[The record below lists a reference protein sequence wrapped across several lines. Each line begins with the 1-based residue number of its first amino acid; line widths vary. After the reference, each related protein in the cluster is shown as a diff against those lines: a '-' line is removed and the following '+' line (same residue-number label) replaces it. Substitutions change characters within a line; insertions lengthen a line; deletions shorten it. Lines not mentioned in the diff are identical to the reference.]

1 MNYVKLSVEISKRG
15 EKFNMNNDFI
25 ELNDIDTLEVAKPL
39 KDKMNLLL
47 SNIKDKILLVPEFVR
62 IVRSFVP
69 IKTLQAV
76 LTNEQ
81 KEKIASGILKIMSK
95 NDGTLVA
102 NLVDPQSGKI
112 VTNIPLKEIEL
123 TPELDKAI
131 TDFAL
136 QLQLLQISA
145 EIKSIKKAVEED
157 RLATAYSCQ
166 QKFLQATLIKDIKL
180 KKESLLRIA
189 LDAEDSRNF
198 LMLSQKANID
208 FIKNLPD
215 GYWKKMLSL
224 TTSNEIDSRM
234 NEIREG
240 FSTINMVSLVEA
252 LAYHELEEYTSEQ
265 QSLIYYADFIQKTY
279 LDDSKLLK
287 RLDSIDPSTERYWT
301 TKVPIIETKIRKQ
314 KELYNKLEL
323 LEVK

>member
-1 MNYVKLSVEISKRG
+1 
-15 EKFNMNNDFI
+15 MNNDFI
-25 ELNDIDTLEVAKPL
+25 ELNDIDILEVAKPL
-39 KDKMNLLL
+39 KDKMSLLL
-47 SNIKDKILLVPEFVR
+47 SNIKDKILLVPGFIRTVS
-62 IVRSFVP
+62 SFVP
-69 IKTLQAV
+69 IKNLQAV

-81 KEKIASGILKIMSK
+81 KEKIASGVLKIMSK

-102 NLVDPQSGKI
+102 NLVDAQSGKI
-112 VTNIPLKEIEL
+112 VTNIPLKEIKL
-123 TPELDKAI
+123 TPELNKAM

-145 EIKSIKKAVEED
+145 EIKSIKKAVEEVRKGQEYD

-180 KKESLLRIA
+180 KKKTLLRIA

-224 TTSNEIDSRM
+224 TTSSEIDLRM

-252 LAYHELEEYTSEQ
+252 LAYHELEEYGAEQ
-265 QSLIYYADFIQKTY
+265 QSLIYYAGFIQKTY

>member
-1 MNYVKLSVEISKRG
+1 
-15 EKFNMNNDFI
+15 MNNDFI
-25 ELNDIDTLEVAKPL
+25 ELNDIDILEVAKPL
-39 KDKMNLLL
+39 KDKMSLLL
-47 SNIKDKILLVPEFVR
+47 SNIKDKILLVPGFIRTVS
-62 IVRSFVP
+62 SFIP
-69 IKTLQAV
+69 IKNLQAV

-81 KEKIASGILKIMSK
+81 KEKIASGVLKIMSK
-95 NDGTLVA
+95 NDGTFVA
-102 NLVDPQSGKI
+102 NLVDAQSGKI
-112 VTNIPLKEIEL
+112 VTNIPLKEIKL
-123 TPELDKAI
+123 TPELNKAM

-145 EIKSIKKAVEED
+145 EIKSIKKAVEEVRKGQEYD

-180 KKESLLRIA
+180 KKETLLRIA

-224 TTSNEIDSRM
+224 TTSSEIDSRM

-252 LAYHELEEYTSEQ
+252 LAYHELEEYGSEQ

>member
-1 MNYVKLSVEISKRG
+1 VEISKKG

-25 ELNDIDTLEVAKPL
+25 ELNDIDILEVAKPL
-39 KDKMNLLL
+39 KDKMSLLL
-47 SNIKDKILLVPEFVR
+47 SNIKDKILLVPGFIRTVS
-62 IVRSFVP
+62 SFIP
-69 IKTLQAV
+69 IKNLQAV

-81 KEKIASGILKIMSK
+81 KEKIASGVLKIMSK

-102 NLVDPQSGKI
+102 NLVDAQSGKI
-112 VTNIPLKEIEL
+112 VTNIPLKEIKL
-123 TPELDKAI
+123 TPELNKAM

-145 EIKSIKKAVEED
+145 EIKSIKKAVEEVRKGQEYD

-180 KKESLLRIA
+180 KKETLLRIA

-224 TTSNEIDSRM
+224 TTSSEIDSRM

-252 LAYHELEEYTSEQ
+252 LAYHELEEYGSEQ

>member
-1 MNYVKLSVEISKRG
+1 VEISKKG

-25 ELNDIDTLEVAKPL
+25 ELNDIDILEVAKPL
-39 KDKMNLLL
+39 KDKMSLLL
-47 SNIKDKILLVPEFVR
+47 SNIKDKILLVPGFIRTVS
-62 IVRSFVP
+62 SFIP
-69 IKTLQAV
+69 IKNLQAV

-81 KEKIASGILKIMSK
+81 KEKIASGVLKIMSK

-102 NLVDPQSGKI
+102 NLVDAQSGKI
-112 VTNIPLKEIEL
+112 VTNIPLKEIKL
-123 TPELDKAI
+123 TPELNKAM

-145 EIKSIKKAVEED
+145 EIKSIKKAVEEVRKGQEYD

-180 KKESLLRIA
+180 KKETLLRIA

-224 TTSNEIDSRM
+224 TTSSEIDSRM

-240 FSTINMVSLVEA
+240 FSTINMVSLIEA
-252 LAYHELEEYTSEQ
+252 LAYHELEEYGSEQ

>member
-1 MNYVKLSVEISKRG
+1 
-15 EKFNMNNDFI
+15 MNNDFI
-25 ELNDIDTLEVAKPL
+25 ELNDIDILEVAKPL
-39 KDKMNLLL
+39 KDKMSLLL
-47 SNIKDKILLVPEFVR
+47 SNIKDKILLVPGFIRTVS
-62 IVRSFVP
+62 SFIP
-69 IKTLQAV
+69 IKNLQAV

-81 KEKIASGILKIMSK
+81 KEKIASGVLKIMSK

-102 NLVDPQSGKI
+102 NLVDAQSGKI
-112 VTNIPLKEIEL
+112 VTNIPLKEIKL
-123 TPELDKAI
+123 TPELNKAM

-145 EIKSIKKAVEED
+145 EIKSIKKAVEEVRKGQEYD

-180 KKESLLRIA
+180 KKETLLRIA

-252 LAYHELEEYTSEQ
+252 LAYHELEEYASEQ

>member
-1 MNYVKLSVEISKRG
+1 
-15 EKFNMNNDFI
+15 MNNDFI
-25 ELNDIDTLEVAKPL
+25 ELNDIDILEVAKPL
-39 KDKMNLLL
+39 KDKMSLLL
-47 SNIKDKILLVPEFVR
+47 SNIKDKILLVPGFIRTVS
-62 IVRSFVP
+62 SFVP
-69 IKTLQAV
+69 IKNLQAV

-81 KEKIASGILKIMSK
+81 KEKIASGVLKIMSK

-102 NLVDPQSGKI
+102 NLVDAQSGKI
-112 VTNIPLKEIEL
+112 VTNIPLKEIKL
-123 TPELDKAI
+123 TPELNKAM

-145 EIKSIKKAVEED
+145 EIKSIKKAVEEVRKGQEYD

-180 KKESLLRIA
+180 KKETLLRIA

-224 TTSNEIDSRM
+224 TTSSEIDSRM

-252 LAYHELEEYTSEQ
+252 LAYHELEEYGAEQ

>member
-1 MNYVKLSVEISKRG
+1 
-15 EKFNMNNDFI
+15 MNNDFI
-25 ELNDIDTLEVAKPL
+25 ELNDIDILEVAKPL
-39 KDKMNLLL
+39 KDKMSLLL
-47 SNIKDKILLVPEFVR
+47 SNIKDKILLVPGFIRTVS
-62 IVRSFVP
+62 SFVP
-69 IKTLQAV
+69 IKNLQAV

-81 KEKIASGILKIMSK
+81 KEKIASGVLKIMSK

-102 NLVDPQSGKI
+102 NLVDAQSGKI
-112 VTNIPLKEIEL
+112 VTNIPLKEIKL
-123 TPELDKAI
+123 TPELNKAM
-131 TDFAL
+131 TDFVL

-145 EIKSIKKAVEED
+145 EIKSIKKAVEEVRKGQEYD

-180 KKESLLRIA
+180 KKETLLRIA

-224 TTSNEIDSRM
+224 TTSSEIDSRM

-252 LAYHELEEYTSEQ
+252 LTYHELEEYGAEQ

>member
-1 MNYVKLSVEISKRG
+1 
-15 EKFNMNNDFI
+15 MNNDFI
-25 ELNDIDTLEVAKPL
+25 ELNDIDILEVAKPL
-39 KDKMNLLL
+39 KDKMSLLL
-47 SNIKDKILLVPEFVR
+47 SNIKDKILLVPGFIRTVS
-62 IVRSFVP
+62 SFIS
-69 IKTLQAV
+69 IKNLQAV

-81 KEKIASGILKIMSK
+81 KEKIASGVLKIMSK

-102 NLVDPQSGKI
+102 NLVDAQSGKI
-112 VTNIPLKEIEL
+112 VTNIPLKEIKL
-123 TPELDKAI
+123 TPELNKAM

-145 EIKSIKKAVEED
+145 EIKSIKKEVEEVRKGQEYD

-180 KKESLLRIA
+180 KKETLLRIA

-198 LMLSQKANID
+198 FMLSQKANID

-224 TTSNEIDSRM
+224 TTSSEIDSRM

-252 LAYHELEEYTSEQ
+252 LAYHELEEYGSEQ

>member
-1 MNYVKLSVEISKRG
+1 
-15 EKFNMNNDFI
+15 MNNDFI
-25 ELNDIDTLEVAKPL
+25 ELNDIDILEVAKPL
-39 KDKMNLLL
+39 KDKMSLLL
-47 SNIKDKILLVPEFVR
+47 SNIKDKILLVPGFIRTVS
-62 IVRSFVP
+62 SFIP
-69 IKTLQAV
+69 IKNLQAV

-81 KEKIASGILKIMSK
+81 KEKIASGVLKIMSK

-102 NLVDPQSGKI
+102 NLVDAQSGKI
-112 VTNIPLKEIEL
+112 VTNIPLKEIKL
-123 TPELDKAI
+123 TPELNKAM

-145 EIKSIKKAVEED
+145 EIKSIKKAVEEVRKGQEYD

-180 KKESLLRIA
+180 KKETLLRIA

-224 TTSNEIDSRM
+224 TTSSEIDSRM

-252 LAYHELEEYTSEQ
+252 LAYHELEEYGSEQ

-314 KELYNKLEL
+314 KELYSKLEL

>member
-1 MNYVKLSVEISKRG
+1 
-15 EKFNMNNDFI
+15 MNNDFI
-25 ELNDIDTLEVAKPL
+25 ELNDIDILEVAKPL
-39 KDKMNLLL
+39 KDKMSLLL
-47 SNIKDKILLVPEFVR
+47 SNIKDKILLVPGFIRTVS
-62 IVRSFVP
+62 SFIS
-69 IKTLQAV
+69 IKNLQAV

-81 KEKIASGILKIMSK
+81 KEKIASGVLKIMSK

-102 NLVDPQSGKI
+102 NLVDAQSGKI
-112 VTNIPLKEIEL
+112 VTNIPLKEIKL
-123 TPELDKAI
+123 TPELNKAM

-145 EIKSIKKAVEED
+145 EIKSIKKAVEEVRKGQEYD

-180 KKESLLRIA
+180 KKETLLRIA

-224 TTSNEIDSRM
+224 TTSSEIDSRM

-252 LAYHELEEYTSEQ
+252 LAYHELEEYGSEQ

>member
-1 MNYVKLSVEISKRG
+1 
-15 EKFNMNNDFI
+15 MNNDFI
-25 ELNDIDTLEVAKPL
+25 ELNDIDILEVAKPL
-39 KDKMNLLL
+39 KDKMSLLL
-47 SNIKDKILLVPEFVR
+47 SNIKDKILLVPGFIRTVS
-62 IVRSFVP
+62 SFVP
-69 IKTLQAV
+69 IKNLQAV

-81 KEKIASGILKIMSK
+81 KEKIASGVLKIMSK

-102 NLVDPQSGKI
+102 NLVDAQSGKI
-112 VTNIPLKEIEL
+112 VTNIPLKEIKL
-123 TPELDKAI
+123 TPELNKAM

-136 QLQLLQISA
+136 QLELLQISA
-145 EIKSIKKAVEED
+145 EIKSIKKAVEEVRKGQEYD

-180 KKESLLRIA
+180 KKETLLRIA

-224 TTSNEIDSRM
+224 TTSSEIDSRM

-252 LAYHELEEYTSEQ
+252 LTYHELEEYGAEQ

>member
-1 MNYVKLSVEISKRG
+1 
-15 EKFNMNNDFI
+15 MNNDFI
-25 ELNDIDTLEVAKPL
+25 ELNDIDILEVAKPL
-39 KDKMNLLL
+39 KDKMSLLL
-47 SNIKDKILLVPEFVR
+47 SNIKDKILLVPGFIRTVS
-62 IVRSFVP
+62 SFIP
-69 IKTLQAV
+69 IKNLQAV

-81 KEKIASGILKIMSK
+81 KEKIASGVLKIMSK

-102 NLVDPQSGKI
+102 NLVDAQSGKI
-112 VTNIPLKEIEL
+112 VTNIPLKEIKL
-123 TPELDKAI
+123 TPELNKAM

-145 EIKSIKKAVEED
+145 EIKSIKKAVEEVRKGQEYD

-180 KKESLLRIA
+180 KKETLLRIA

-224 TTSNEIDSRM
+224 TTSSEIDARM

-252 LAYHELEEYTSEQ
+252 LAYHELEEYGSEQ

>member
-1 MNYVKLSVEISKRG
+1 
-15 EKFNMNNDFI
+15 MNNDFI
-25 ELNDIDTLEVAKPL
+25 ELNDIDILEVAKPL
-39 KDKMNLLL
+39 KDKISLLL
-47 SNIKDKILLVPEFVR
+47 SNIKDKILLVPGFIRTVS
-62 IVRSFVP
+62 SFIP
-69 IKTLQAV
+69 IKNLQAV

-81 KEKIASGILKIMSK
+81 KEKIASGVLKIMSK

-102 NLVDPQSGKI
+102 NLVDAQSGKI
-112 VTNIPLKEIEL
+112 VTNIPLKEIKL
-123 TPELDKAI
+123 TPELNKAM

-145 EIKSIKKAVEED
+145 EIKSIKKAVEEVRKGQEYD

-180 KKESLLRIA
+180 KKETLLRIA

-224 TTSNEIDSRM
+224 TTSSEIDSRM

-240 FSTINMVSLVEA
+240 FSTINMVSLIEA
-252 LAYHELEEYTSEQ
+252 LAYHELEEYGSEQ

>member
-1 MNYVKLSVEISKRG
+1 MNNELIKLS
-15 EKFNMNNDFI
+15 
-25 ELNDIDTLEVAKPL
+25 DIDILEAAKPI
-39 KDKMNLLL
+39 KDNMNLLL
-47 SNIKDKILLVPEFVR
+47 SNIKDKLLLIPSVIEVIKSYYPT
-62 IVRSFVP
+62 
-69 IKTLQAV
+69 KTLQAI
-76 LTNEQ
+76 LTKEQ
-81 KEKIASGILKIMSK
+81 KANIANGLLEITTSK
-95 NDGTLVA
+95 DGKNLLATLR
-102 NLVDPQSGKI
+102 DPKTKKFDA
-112 VTNIPLKEIEL
+112 VIPLKEVEL
-123 TPELDKAI
+123 TPELNKAM

-145 EIKSIKKAVEED
+145 EIKSIKKAVEEVRKGQEYD

-180 KKESLLRIA
+180 KKETLLRIA

-198 LMLSQKANID
+198 LMLIQKANID

-224 TTSNEIDSRM
+224 TTSSEIDSRM

-252 LAYHELEEYTSEQ
+252 LAYHELEEYGSEQ

>member
-1 MNYVKLSVEISKRG
+1 
-15 EKFNMNNDFI
+15 MNNDFI
-25 ELNDIDTLEVAKPL
+25 ELNDIDILEVAKPL
-39 KDKMNLLL
+39 KDKMSLLL
-47 SNIKDKILLVPEFVR
+47 SNIKDKILLVPGFIRTVS
-62 IVRSFVP
+62 SFVP
-69 IKTLQAV
+69 IKNLQAV

-81 KEKIASGILKIMSK
+81 KEKIASGVLKIMSK

-102 NLVDPQSGKI
+102 NLVDAQSGKI
-112 VTNIPLKEIEL
+112 VTNIPLKEIKL
-123 TPELDKAI
+123 TPELNKAM

-145 EIKSIKKAVEED
+145 EIKSIKKAVEEVRKGQEYD

-180 KKESLLRIA
+180 KKETLLRIA

-252 LAYHELEEYTSEQ
+252 LTYHELEEYGAEQ

>member
-1 MNYVKLSVEISKRG
+1 MEISKKG

-25 ELNDIDTLEVAKPL
+25 ELNDIDILEVAKPL
-39 KDKMNLLL
+39 KDKISLLL
-47 SNIKDKILLVPEFVR
+47 SNIKDKILLVPGFIRTVS
-62 IVRSFVP
+62 SFIP
-69 IKTLQAV
+69 IKNLQAV

-81 KEKIASGILKIMSK
+81 KEKIASGVLKIMSK

-102 NLVDPQSGKI
+102 NLVDAQSGKI
-112 VTNIPLKEIEL
+112 VTNIPLKEIKL
-123 TPELDKAI
+123 TPELNKAM

-145 EIKSIKKAVEED
+145 EIKSIKKAVEEVRKGQEYD

-180 KKESLLRIA
+180 KKETLLRIA

-224 TTSNEIDSRM
+224 TTSSEIDSRM

-240 FSTINMVSLVEA
+240 FSTINMVSLIEA
-252 LAYHELEEYTSEQ
+252 LAYHELEEYGSEQ

>member
-1 MNYVKLSVEISKRG
+1 
-15 EKFNMNNDFI
+15 
-25 ELNDIDTLEVAKPL
+25 
-39 KDKMNLLL
+39 
-47 SNIKDKILLVPEFVR
+47 
-62 IVRSFVP
+62 
-69 IKTLQAV
+69 
-76 LTNEQ
+76 
-81 KEKIASGILKIMSK
+81 MSK

-102 NLVDPQSGKI
+102 NLVDAQSGKI
-112 VTNIPLKEIEL
+112 VTNIPLKEIKL
-123 TPELDKAI
+123 TPELNKAM

-145 EIKSIKKAVEED
+145 EIKSIKKAIEEVRKGQEYD

-180 KKESLLRIA
+180 KKETLLRIA

-240 FSTINMVSLVEA
+240 FSAINMVSLVEA
-252 LAYHELEEYTSEQ
+252 LAYHELEEYGSEQ
-265 QSLIYYADFIQKTY
+265 QSLTYYADFIQKTY

-287 RLDSIDPSTERYWT
+287 RLDSISPSTERYWT

>member
-1 MNYVKLSVEISKRG
+1 
-15 EKFNMNNDFI
+15 MNNDFI
-25 ELNDIDTLEVAKPL
+25 ELNDIDILEVAKPL
-39 KDKMNLLL
+39 KDKMSLLL
-47 SNIKDKILLVPEFVR
+47 SNIKDKILLVPGFIRTVS
-62 IVRSFVP
+62 SFIP
-69 IKTLQAV
+69 IKNLQAV

-81 KEKIASGILKIMSK
+81 KEKIASGVLKIMSK

-102 NLVDPQSGKI
+102 NLVDAQSGKI
-112 VTNIPLKEIEL
+112 VTNIPLKEIKL
-123 TPELDKAI
+123 TPELNKAM

-145 EIKSIKKAVEED
+145 EIKSIKKAVEEVRKGQEYD

-180 KKESLLRIA
+180 KKETLLRIA

-224 TTSNEIDSRM
+224 TTSSEIDSRM

-240 FSTINMVSLVEA
+240 FSTINMVSLIEA
-252 LAYHELEEYTSEQ
+252 LAYHELEEYGSEQ

>member
-1 MNYVKLSVEISKRG
+1 
-15 EKFNMNNDFI
+15 
-25 ELNDIDTLEVAKPL
+25 
-39 KDKMNLLL
+39 
-47 SNIKDKILLVPEFVR
+47 
-62 IVRSFVP
+62 
-69 IKTLQAV
+69 
-76 LTNEQ
+76 
-81 KEKIASGILKIMSK
+81 MSK

-102 NLVDPQSGKI
+102 NLVDAQSGKI
-112 VTNIPLKEIEL
+112 VTNIPLKEIKL
-123 TPELDKAI
+123 TPELNKAM

-145 EIKSIKKAVEED
+145 EIKSIKKAVEEVRKGQEYD

-180 KKESLLRIA
+180 KKETLLRIA

-224 TTSNEIDSRM
+224 TTSSEIDSRM

-252 LAYHELEEYTSEQ
+252 LAYHELEEYGSEQ

>member
-1 MNYVKLSVEISKRG
+1 
-15 EKFNMNNDFI
+15 MNNDFI
-25 ELNDIDTLEVAKPL
+25 ELNDIDILEVAKPL
-39 KDKMNLLL
+39 KDKMSLLL
-47 SNIKDKILLVPEFVR
+47 SNIKDKILLVPGFIRTVSSS
-62 IVRSFVP
+62 IP
-69 IKTLQAV
+69 IKNLQAV

-81 KEKIASGILKIMSK
+81 KEKIASGVLKIMSK

-102 NLVDPQSGKI
+102 NLVDAQSGKI
-112 VTNIPLKEIEL
+112 VTNIPLKEIKL
-123 TPELDKAI
+123 TPELNKAM

-145 EIKSIKKAVEED
+145 EIKSIKKAVEEVRKGQEYD

-180 KKESLLRIA
+180 KKETLLRIA

-224 TTSNEIDSRM
+224 TTSSEIDSRM

-252 LAYHELEEYTSEQ
+252 LAYHELEEYGSEQ

>member
-1 MNYVKLSVEISKRG
+1 
-15 EKFNMNNDFI
+15 MNNDFI
-25 ELNDIDTLEVAKPL
+25 ELNDIDILEVAKPL
-39 KDKMNLLL
+39 KDKMSLLL
-47 SNIKDKILLVPEFVR
+47 SNIKDKILLVPGFIRTVS
-62 IVRSFVP
+62 SFIP
-69 IKTLQAV
+69 IKNLQAV

-81 KEKIASGILKIMSK
+81 KEKIASGVLKIMSK

-102 NLVDPQSGKI
+102 NLVDAQSGKI
-112 VTNIPLKEIEL
+112 VTNIPLKEIKL
-123 TPELDKAI
+123 TPELNKAM

-145 EIKSIKKAVEED
+145 EIKSIKKAIEEVRKGQEYD

-166 QKFLQATLIKDIKL
+166 QKFLQATIIKDIKL
-180 KKESLLRIA
+180 KKETLLRIA

-224 TTSNEIDSRM
+224 TTSSEIDSRM

-240 FSTINMVSLVEA
+240 FSTINMVSLIEA
-252 LAYHELEEYTSEQ
+252 LAYHELEEYGSEQ

-301 TKVPIIETKIRKQ
+301 NKVPIIETKIRKQ
-314 KELYNKLEL
+314 KELYDELEL
-323 LEVK
+323 LEGK

>member
-1 MNYVKLSVEISKRG
+1 
-15 EKFNMNNDFI
+15 MNNDFI
-25 ELNDIDTLEVAKPL
+25 ELNDIDILEVAKPL
-39 KDKMNLLL
+39 KDKMSLLL
-47 SNIKDKILLVPEFVR
+47 SNIKDKILLVPGFIRTVS
-62 IVRSFVP
+62 SFIP
-69 IKTLQAV
+69 IKNLQAV

-81 KEKIASGILKIMSK
+81 KEKIASGVLKIMSK

-102 NLVDPQSGKI
+102 NLVDAQSGKI
-112 VTNIPLKEIEL
+112 VTNIPLKEIKL
-123 TPELDKAI
+123 TPELNKAM

-145 EIKSIKKAVEED
+145 EIKSIKKAVEEVRKGQEYD

-180 KKESLLRIA
+180 KKETLLRIA

-240 FSTINMVSLVEA
+240 FSAINMVSLVEA
-252 LAYHELEEYTSEQ
+252 LAYHELEEYGSEQ
-265 QSLIYYADFIQKTY
+265 QSLTYYADFIQKTY

>member
-1 MNYVKLSVEISKRG
+1 
-15 EKFNMNNDFI
+15 MNNDFI
-25 ELNDIDTLEVAKPL
+25 ELNDIDILEVAKPL
-39 KDKMNLLL
+39 KDKMSLLL
-47 SNIKDKILLVPEFVR
+47 SNIKDKILLVPGFIRTVS
-62 IVRSFVP
+62 SFIP
-69 IKTLQAV
+69 IKNLQAV
-76 LTNEQ
+76 LTDEQ
-81 KEKIASGILKIMSK
+81 KEKIASGVLKIMSK

-102 NLVDPQSGKI
+102 NLVDAQSGKI
-112 VTNIPLKEIEL
+112 VTNIPLKEIKL
-123 TPELDKAI
+123 TPELNKAM

-145 EIKSIKKAVEED
+145 EIKSIKKAVEEVRKGQEYD

-180 KKESLLRIA
+180 KKETLLRIA

-224 TTSNEIDSRM
+224 TTSSEIDSRM

-252 LAYHELEEYTSEQ
+252 LAYHELEEYGSEQ

>member
-1 MNYVKLSVEISKRG
+1 
-15 EKFNMNNDFI
+15 MNNDFI
-25 ELNDIDTLEVAKPL
+25 ELNDIDILEVAKPL
-39 KDKMNLLL
+39 KDKMSLLL
-47 SNIKDKILLVPEFVR
+47 SNIKDKILLVPGFIRTVS
-62 IVRSFVP
+62 SFIP
-69 IKTLQAV
+69 IKNLQAV

-81 KEKIASGILKIMSK
+81 KEKIASGVLKIMSK

-102 NLVDPQSGKI
+102 NLVDAQSGKI
-112 VTNIPLKEIEL
+112 VTNIPLKEIKL
-123 TPELDKAI
+123 TPELNKAM

-145 EIKSIKKAVEED
+145 EIKSIKKAVEEVRKGQEYD

-180 KKESLLRIA
+180 KKETLLRIA

-224 TTSNEIDSRM
+224 TTSSEIDSRM

-252 LAYHELEEYTSEQ
+252 LAYHELEEYGSEQ

-287 RLDSIDPSTERYWT
+287 RLDSIDPSTERYLT

>member
-1 MNYVKLSVEISKRG
+1 
-15 EKFNMNNDFI
+15 MNNDFI
-25 ELNDIDTLEVAKPL
+25 ELNDIDILEVAKPL
-39 KDKMNLLL
+39 KDKMSLLL
-47 SNIKDKILLVPEFVR
+47 SNIKDKILLVPGFIRTVS
-62 IVRSFVP
+62 SFIP
-69 IKTLQAV
+69 IKNLQAV

-81 KEKIASGILKIMSK
+81 KEKIASGVLKIMSK

-102 NLVDPQSGKI
+102 NLVDAQSGKI
-112 VTNIPLKEIEL
+112 VTNIPLKEIKL
-123 TPELDKAI
+123 TPELNKAM

-145 EIKSIKKAVEED
+145 EIKSIKKAIEEVRKGQEYD

-180 KKESLLRIA
+180 KKETLLRIA

-224 TTSNEIDSRM
+224 TTSSEIDSRM

-240 FSTINMVSLVEA
+240 FSTINMVSLIEA
-252 LAYHELEEYTSEQ
+252 LAYHELEEYGSEQ

-301 TKVPIIETKIRKQ
+301 NKVPIIETKIRKQ
-314 KELYNKLEL
+314 KELYDELEL
-323 LEVK
+323 LEGK

>member
-1 MNYVKLSVEISKRG
+1 
-15 EKFNMNNDFI
+15 MNNDFI
-25 ELNDIDTLEVAKPL
+25 ELNDIDILEVAKPL
-39 KDKMNLLL
+39 KDKISLLL
-47 SNIKDKILLVPEFVR
+47 SNIKDKILLVPGFIRTVS
-62 IVRSFVP
+62 SFIP
-69 IKTLQAV
+69 IKNLQAV

-81 KEKIASGILKIMSK
+81 KEKIASGVLKIMSK

-102 NLVDPQSGKI
+102 NLVDAQSGKI
-112 VTNIPLKEIEL
+112 VTNIPLKEIKL
-123 TPELDKAI
+123 TPELNKAM

-145 EIKSIKKAVEED
+145 EIKSIKKAVEEVRKGQEYD

-180 KKESLLRIA
+180 KKETLLRIA

-224 TTSNEIDSRM
+224 TTSSEIDSRM

-252 LAYHELEEYTSEQ
+252 LAYHELEEYGSEQ